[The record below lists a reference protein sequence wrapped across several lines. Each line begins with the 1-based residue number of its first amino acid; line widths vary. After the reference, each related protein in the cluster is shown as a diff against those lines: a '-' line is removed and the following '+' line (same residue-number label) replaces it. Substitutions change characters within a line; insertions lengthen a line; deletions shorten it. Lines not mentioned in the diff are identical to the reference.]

1 MRHFIAASLLFGA
14 PAWAQIVNPDLS
26 PDLQGWEVYTYG
38 DAWGPGWGPG
48 SVRSELAG
56 AVLLE
61 GGSFLVVLEQTFLLE
76 PRTAAISF
84 DMELSPG
91 FDLRVD
97 AIPDAFEARLLD
109 AGRRALVEPW
119 EPGNTAYFNLQETL
133 EQHTGPDVSVTAL
146 GATAWRVRL
155 DTSGVAPGQPVTLSF
170 SLVGGDRDDLSSVRI
185 LGVDVEIANE
195 GPLADAGGTQV
206 RECGVEPALLDGTGS
221 SDPDG
226 DPLTFLWT
234 DTNATF
240 LSNEA
245 QVSLDL
251 PLGTWFYI
259 LGVTDPFG
267 LSDEDVAVVE
277 VVDTLPPAL
286 AEAAAGLTLEEDGS
300 CAVATPDLTGLATV
314 DACGPVTIAQ
324 DPPAGSPLNQGSSGE
339 IVLILT
345 DAGGN
350 TTTALVPYS
359 VLDSDG
365 SCTNEAPIA
374 DAGADVSAECG
385 VGPVRLS
392 GAGSSDPDG
401 DPLTFLWTDAD
412 GATLASSAEVEV
424 APGRGAWTYTLQ
436 VQDPEG
442 LTDADQVVVRVVDSL
457 PPELTGPPT
466 GAEVEEDGSCVTGV
480 VPDLTGGL
488 PTTDLCGGVRV
499 SQSPPAGS
507 VAPLGPTEVEL
518 TAEDGSGNLIQVTV
532 TLQVVDADNSCGNL
546 PPVADAGADLTAECG
561 AGPASLD
568 GSASS
573 DPDGDPLHYAWTL
586 GGAPIAD
593 TAQTEVDPGPGTWT
607 YTLQVQDPDGLTDA
621 DELTL
626 DVVDT
631 TPPSVDGAPGDAQ
644 VEEDGS
650 CATGVVPDLTGG
662 LVTADLCGGVSVLQ
676 SPPPGSAAPLGPT
689 EVTIAVR
696 DDAGNLTEVVV
707 TLQVV
712 DADDSCGNLP
722 PTADAGADLT
732 AECGAG
738 PVSLDGAASSD
749 PDGDPLRFAWTQDG
763 TPIADTPQ
771 TEVDPGLGAW
781 TYTLQVQD
789 PGGLTD
795 ADDVTVEVVDTTPPM
810 VDAWPADAQVEE
822 DGSCAAGA
830 VPDLTD
836 VAAAD
841 LCGAVSVT
849 QDPPAGSAAP
859 LGDSTITV
867 TARDAAGNAVSAEV
881 RLEVV
886 DADLSCVDD
895 PPVADAGADV
905 AAECGPGSVRLDGS
919 ASYDPEGT
927 PLTWRWSDDAGE
939 LGTDVTVDVPV
950 ATPGARSYTLEVAD
964 AGGQTGEDTVTVAV
978 ADTTP
983 PALLGALEDQQ
994 LEEVGCLSAPLP
1006 DWTGDGAAD
1015 ACDGALAVVQDP
1027 PPGTPVALGASV
1039 EVTVSAADGAGNTAS
1054 VTLRVEVVDAD
1065 SSCLPDTQAVID
1077 TDDTELESDPPET
1090 DVPDPDSDPDS
1101 DEPPEFGTDKDT
1113 VIRQWRGGCGCDTG
1127 GGPGAAALLL
1137 LLALRRRGRA

>member
-401 DPLTFLWTDAD
+401 DPLTFL
-412 GATLASSAEVEV
+412 
-424 APGRGAWTYTLQ
+424 
-436 VQDPEG
+436 
-442 LTDADQVVVRVVDSL
+442 
-457 PPELTGPPT
+457 
-466 GAEVEEDGSCVTGV
+466 C
-480 VPDLTGGL
+480 
-488 PTTDLCGGVRV
+488 
-499 SQSPPAGS
+499 
-507 VAPLGPTEVEL
+507 
-518 TAEDGSGNLIQVTV
+518 
-532 TLQVVDADNSCGNL
+532 
-546 PPVADAGADLTAECG
+546 
-561 AGPASLD
+561 
-568 GSASS
+568 
-573 DPDGDPLHYAWTL
+573 WTL